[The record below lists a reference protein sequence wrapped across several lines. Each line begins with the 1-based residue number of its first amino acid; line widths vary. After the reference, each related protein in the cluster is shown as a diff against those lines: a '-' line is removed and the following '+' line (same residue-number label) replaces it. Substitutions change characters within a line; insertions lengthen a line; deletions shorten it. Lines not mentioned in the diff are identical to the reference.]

1 MNKIKKFLV
10 KHSALIKVSCIVLAN
25 CIITVLLI
33 LTIFRWQTQRIVN
46 ESKEKILLEINEST
60 TQLDTA
66 ITTTEKD
73 LSKEINNGFMRI
85 TRGIGKIDVVYS
97 DLLEEEKK
105 KSVDF
110 LLSDKTVSQRI
121 EDARSYIKKRKY
133 TEAHDLLRSVVN
145 EQPENQEAK
154 FLFVYCLFNKNRM
167 NVENYSGIFAELS
180 FLEKHGFHNQEIDE
194 MKQYITTEL
203 NALSNKRVIE

>member
-1 MNKIKKFLV
+1 MV
-10 KHSALIKVSCIVLAN
+10 RHSAVLKAITMLVAN

-33 LTIFRWQTQRIVN
+33 LTIFRWQTQRIVS

-60 TQLDTA
+60 RQLDTA
-66 ITTTEKD
+66 ITTTEIT

-85 TRGIGKIDVVYS
+85 TRGIEKIDVVYS
-97 DLLEEEKK
+97 DLLKEEKK
-105 KSVDF
+105 KRVDV

-121 EDARSYIKKRKY
+121 EDARSYIKKGKY
-133 TEAHDLLRSVVN
+133 TEAHDLLRSVVD

-167 NVENYSGIFAELS
+167 NIENYSGILAELS
-180 FLEKHGFHNQEIDE
+180 FLEKNGFHNQEIDE

-203 NALSNKRVIE
+203 NALSNTREIE